1 MFDKGLF
8 ALPGAVAC
16 SVRSALISVA
26 VALITVGQAISLG
39 WAIVEVWSGHPVSSV
54 GGLLVVF
61 ALCFIA
67 RRVLSEVGEGIAC
80 SFADATQSRLTEE
93 LKGAAWASGPALI
106 DGMGCAGFATLL
118 ADGMDDV
125 RDYLAIT
132 IPKALNMVL
141 IPALLVIALFAFDAL
156 SGAIALICY
165 PFIILFMQLIGRG
178 AKEEAART
186 HDGFLTMANHY
197 MDSVRGLRTLKSF
210 GRSRAHAERVMASSE
225 AYRLLTMRNLKIG
238 TLSSTILDIFA
249 TCGLAAIAIMLGFR
263 LVEGGIAFF
272 PALVVLML
280 VPEYFT
286 PIKAYAKDYHATLDG
301 KAAYA
306 RVCELLTASKSR
318 DEHTRALVES
328 ERLVQEEALTP
339 FKDVKFSELGFCYP
353 GASDIALKG
362 ISGYIRAG
370 MRVGVVGP
378 SGSGKSTFL
387 NLLAGLADP
396 SCGNIA
402 LNGQPL
408 CTLRRSA
415 WRRQVC
421 YIPQDPFILSA
432 SVRENVAFYASC
444 ASDERIKAILE
455 EVGLPDLAC
464 DEGLDLKLGDG
475 GHSLSGGEA
484 QRICI
489 ARALL
494 DEERTIWILDEPTA
508 RLDAQTSS
516 ALIASVVRCAQGR
529 ALVVATHSSAWH
541 DFFDEV
547 IDLGTGGVR

>member
-26 VALITVGQAISLG
+26 VAFITVGQAISLG

-61 ALCFIA
+61 VLCFIA

-80 SFADATQSRLTEE
+80 AFADATQSRLTEE
-93 LKGAAWASGPALI
+93 LKGAVWASGPGLI

-156 SGAIALICY
+156 SGTIALICY

-210 GRSRAHAERVMASSE
+210 GRSHAHAERVMASSE

-306 RVCELLTASKSR
+306 RVCELLTASKVR
-318 DEHTRALVES
+318 DEHTHALIES
-328 ERLVQEEALTP
+328 EEASCEEIASFRDLV
-339 FKDVKFSELGFCYP
+339 FSELGFCYP
-353 GASDIALKG
+353 EGSDNALEGAFG
-362 ISGYIRAG
+362 CIRAG

-378 SGSGKSTFL
+378 SGSGKSSFL

-396 SCGNIA
+396 SWGDIT
-402 LNGQPL
+402 LNGQTL
-408 CTLRRSA
+408 RTLRRSA
-415 WRRQVC
+415 WRRHVC

-455 EVGLPDLAC
+455 EVGLPNLAC

-475 GHSLSGGEA
+475 GRSLSGGET

-494 DEERTIWILDEPTA
+494 DEERTLWILDEPTA

-516 ALIASVVRCAQGR
+516 TLIASVVRCAQGR
-529 ALVVATHSSAWH
+529 TLVVATHSSAWH
-541 DFFDEV
+541 GFFDEV